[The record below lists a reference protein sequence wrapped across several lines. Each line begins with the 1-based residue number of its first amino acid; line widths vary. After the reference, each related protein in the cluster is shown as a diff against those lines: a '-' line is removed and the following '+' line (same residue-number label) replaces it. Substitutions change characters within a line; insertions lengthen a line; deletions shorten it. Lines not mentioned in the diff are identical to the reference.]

1 MSIVGKSGIR
11 RRELVAMIGGAALLP
26 AAARAADTY
35 PSRSIRL
42 VIPYAPG
49 GGTDIVGRVIGEKL
63 RLSLGQPIVVDNR
76 GGAGGVLGTE
86 LAAKAAPDGYTLLLV
101 PTSHVINP
109 SIYAKLPYDT
119 AKAFAPITMVAST
132 AILMAVNPKST
143 GATTVQGFVAEA
155 KARPQAIANFGS
167 AGVGTV
173 FHLTGE
179 LFKQLTGL
187 ALQHV
192 PYRGGGP
199 TVAAL
204 LAGEVPLA
212 FETMLTLQ
220 PHVRAGTLHALA
232 ITSAARSAQMPEI
245 PTAVEAGFPQL
256 VADNSYALFA
266 PAGTPGPI
274 LERLHDTVVAALTL
288 PEVRDR
294 LREAGAEVV
303 GNSPAELAAYVAAEI
318 PKWTALA
325 REAGVKAE

>member
-1 MSIVGKSGIR
+1 MR
-11 RRELVAMIGGAALLP
+11 RREFISLLGAAILP
-26 AAARAADTY
+26 TVAGAAETY
-35 PSRSIRL
+35 PTRPIRL
-42 VIPYAPG
+42 IVPYPAG
-49 GGTDIVGRVIGEKL
+49 GGTDIVGRVVGEKL
-63 RLSLGQPIVVDNR
+63 HRSLGQPVVIDNR

-119 AKAFAPITMVAST
+119 EKAFAPVTMVAST
-132 AILMAVNPKST
+132 PILMAVNPSVP
-143 GATTVQGFVAEA
+143 ADTVRGFVEAA
-155 KARPQAIANFGS
+155 KARPQAFANFGS

-179 LFKQLTGL
+179 FFKQLTGL
-187 ALQHV
+187 PLQHV

-220 PHVRAGTLHALA
+220 PHVRAGTLRALA
-232 ITSAARSAQMPEI
+232 ITSARRSAQMPEI
-245 PTAVEAGFPQL
+245 PTTAEAGFSQL
-256 VADNSYALFA
+256 LAENSYALFA
-266 PAGTPGPI
+266 PARTPSPI
-274 LERLHDTVVAALTL
+274 VARLHDAVVAALAL
-288 PEVRDR
+288 PDVRDK
-294 LREAGAEVV
+294 LREQGAEVV
-303 GNSPAELAAYVAAEI
+303 GNTSDELAAYVASEI

-325 REAGVKAE
+325 RQAGVKAE